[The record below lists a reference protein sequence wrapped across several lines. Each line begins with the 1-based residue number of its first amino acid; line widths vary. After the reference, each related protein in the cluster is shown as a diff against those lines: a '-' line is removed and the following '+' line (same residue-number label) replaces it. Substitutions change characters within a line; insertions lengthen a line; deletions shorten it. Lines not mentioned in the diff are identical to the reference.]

1 MDIQN
6 QLIEFN
12 TSINKLSGLDDYH
25 LVYQELFGY
34 NFNLRLPFDS
44 LELVKVIDRI
54 ITPITTG
61 KRNLKEFGLSVIR
74 TINPFSS
81 VEGWREDEA
90 VDDPDPLFDLSFSEL
105 EKLLLDLTPNQ
116 RLFILLHVYKTREK
130 RLNTLQASNDT
141 FLSTYKLV
149 QNIYRSSLES
159 YISEFDDKFGQ
170 DALQVFDI
178 RFQKKGS
185 IQNEG
190 AEIGTKVQYKE
201 FMFSLYSLLRCQGI
215 EYRKN
220 RRSGVNAYHLLS
232 ELGNY
237 VIDNINDL
245 NKTELIQLIDRFPN
259 ASRQTKIANSII
271 KLYNTSNVPSSNIT
285 IATVQSYY
293 NDGFGLISNIA
304 MNVPPNELIIKKLL
318 SQYPDL
324 ERRIIDFGVNTK
336 EFLSKK

>member
-25 LVYQELFGY
+25 LVYQDLFGY
-34 NFNLRLPFDS
+34 NFNLGLPFDS

-61 KRNLKEFGLSVIR
+61 KSNLKEFGLSVIR

-105 EKLLLDLTPNQ
+105 EKLLLDLTSNQ
-116 RLFILLHVYKTREK
+116 RLFILLYVYKTRER
-130 RLNTLQASNDT
+130 RLNTLQASNDA

-149 QNIYRSSLES
+149 QNICRSSLES
-159 YISEFDDKFGQ
+159 YILEFNDKFGQ
-170 DALQVFDI
+170 DAVHVFDI
-178 RFQKKGS
+178 QLQEKSS
-185 IQNEG
+185 IQNEV
-190 AEIGTKVQYKE
+190 AEISTKVQYKE

-220 RRSGVNAYHLLS
+220 RRSVINPYHLLS
-232 ELGNY
+232 KLGNY

-245 NKTELIQLIDRFPN
+245 NKTELVQLIDSFPN
-259 ASRQTKIANSII
+259 ASRQTRIANSII
-271 KLYNTSNVPSSNIT
+271 KLYNASNVPSSNIT
-285 IATVQSYY
+285 IRTVQSYY
-293 NDGFGLISNIA
+293 NDGFGLKSNIA
-304 MNVPPNELIIKKLL
+304 MNVPPNEVIIKKLL
-318 SQYPDL
+318 SQYPDIHK
-324 ERRIIDFGVNTK
+324 RVIGFGENTK
-336 EFLSKK
+336 DFLSKK